1 MHLNYIVHCYHISII
16 SSPHYFWYALML
28 FPFFDD
34 RKIRFLNLESFGEL
48 APYMWGSLRFW
59 VTLFMFLFTFW
70 LRLYVH
76 YVAQFLYLQVW
87 RVLCCNS
94 ILYCNFDTVT
104 VTHHYFALLTS
115 ASLYFAVS
123 TSSIHFSSHIDS
135 NINLSY
141 LLFLLHFIR
150 A

>member
-1 MHLNYIVHCYHISII
+1 
-16 SSPHYFWYALML
+16 ML
-28 FPFFDD
+28 FPFSDG

-87 RVLCCNS
+87 CVLCCNS
-94 ILYCNFDTVT
+94 ILYYTFDTVT
-104 VTHHYFALLTS
+104 VTNHYFALVTS

-123 TSSIHFSSHIDS
+123 ISSIHFLSHIDS
-135 NINLSY
+135 NIALSSLHNLFY
-141 LLFLLHFIR
+141 FVR